1 MDGSQHIGNTEEDKA
16 GKGGHHGA
24 TRAGKSY
31 KGGRDEAGGSKDK
44 VQHGDGVEANIG
56 HLHHSRLNVLGRGL
70 HTPCERVKLYSFTFL
85 VLM

>member
-16 GKGGHHGA
+16 GKGSHHGA

-44 VQHGDGVEANIG
+44 VEHGDGVEANVG
-56 HLHHSRLNVLGRGL
+56 HLHHCRLNVLGRVCT
-70 HTPCERVKLYSFTFL
+70 HRVRERIDITSLFM